1 VKRKAI
7 PLVLKFGIFVSIV
20 CLPGFLLGQSAGTIH
35 PPALGFV
42 FDSGTLRPI
51 LGIPGASLLGA
62 PLDMGLETVGA
73 AISPSQDYA
82 LLLARHHHE
91 VELLRLDQS
100 AAASP
105 ISGAMAAPDLM
116 VLSPTGSAAIL
127 YRTNDGLLQVLTGLP
142 DSPQILREIPCASLG
157 TLTSVAVADDG
168 QTVLA
173 AAANNLVLIPA
184 DGIPRPLPLDGP
196 VSAMAFRPRTHDAIV
211 AIAQN
216 NQVSLILHTADIPQI
231 QLLAG
236 PDDGILQPL
245 AVAFSLDGLRALIA
259 NSGGNL
265 VQLDLSGA
273 PPQSF
278 SCQCKIAGLH
288 RLAGSSVFRL
298 TDPSG
303 GPLIV
308 FDGDAPQPRIL
319 FVPAAPKGGITDVR

>member
-7 PLVLKFGIFVSIV
+7 PLVLKFGVFASIV
-20 CLPGFLLGQSAGTIH
+20 CLPGFLLGQSAGIIH
-35 PPALGFV
+35 PQALGFV

-62 PLDMGLETVGA
+62 PVDMGLETVDA
-73 AISPSQDYA
+73 AISPRQDYA
-82 LLLARHHHE
+82 LLLARHHRQ
-91 VELLRLDQS
+91 VELLRLDMS

-142 DSPQILREIPCASLG
+142 DSPQLLREIPCATLG
-157 TLTSVAVADDG
+157 GVLTSVAVADDG

-173 AAANNLVLIPA
+173 AVANNLVLIPA

-211 AIAQN
+211 AIPQN
-216 NQVSLILHTADIPQI
+216 NQVSLILHAADIPEI

-259 NSGGNL
+259 DSGGNL
-265 VQLDLSGA
+265 VQLDLSGT
-273 PPQSF
+273 PPQSL

-298 TDPSG
+298 TDPSL

-308 FDGDAPQPRIL
+308 FDGDAPQPRIV
-319 FVPAAPKGGITDVR
+319 FVPAAPAGGNQ